1 MSRLAVL
8 AVPALVLALAGCVPT
23 SAPGPTSTP
32 PVSSPAASPSATPT
46 PATSATPT
54 PTADTEPVTQGCS
67 DLISAQALY
76 DYNPNVSILDDF
88 SPSSGSL
95 AGDAVAQQGL
105 ACRLINQ
112 SSGTTIDIGIVRFT
126 AEAFP
131 AKADEVEGSATAT
144 GAFDGYFDVSGE
156 TGVAQATV
164 EPYWVTVASNGFLEA
179 GDAAPLV
186 DAVTGSLG

>member
-1 MSRLAVL
+1 MPRLAAL

-23 SAPGPTSTP
+23 PTPSATSTP
-32 PVSSPAASPSATPT
+32 TRSPSASPSATPT
-46 PATSATPT
+46 PAASATPT
-54 PTADTEPVTQGCS
+54 PGPETEPVAQGCA

-76 DYNPNVSILDDF
+76 DYNPNVSLLDDF

-95 AGDAVAQQGL
+95 AGDAIAQQGL
-105 ACRLINQ
+105 ACRLVNQ

-126 AEAFP
+126 AAAFP
-131 AKADEVEGSATAT
+131 GKAGAIEGSATPAS
-144 GAFDGYFDVSGE
+144 AFDGYFDITYG

-164 EPYWVTVASNGFLEA
+164 EPYWITVASNGFLEA
-179 GDAAPLV
+179 ADAAPLV